1 MGWTISFESASR
13 RFSMSR
19 WAQLGALTPGGLE
32 IEVKNGNDPYAQLD
46 EVPMIRVTAEF
57 ADGGELPLEQ
67 VSTDQGGA
75 ERSPAL
81 SWEQVP
87 NAKSYMVTVYDPDA
101 PTMSGFW
108 HWVVT
113 DIPASV
119 LDLAAGEVP
128 EGATPRR
135 NEAGGTDFIGAAPPA
150 GHGPHRYF
158 VTVQALDVAELDL
171 PEDLTPARVHFMAR
185 EHVIARGHVHAVWAH
200 PDQRA

>member
-1 MGWTISFESASR
+1 MDGQFRISLATVPHATMGRARVSHAGRIGDS
-13 RFSMSR
+13 
-19 WAQLGALTPGGLE
+19 
-32 IEVKNGNDPYAQLD
+32 EVKNGNDPYAQLD

-57 ADGGELPLEQ
+57 LDGGELPLAQ
-67 VSTDQGGA
+67 VSKDQGGS
-75 ERSPAL
+75 ERSPKLA
-81 SWEQVP
+81 WEHVP

-119 LDLAAGEVP
+119 QELAEGELP
-128 EGATPRR
+128 DGATARL

-158 VTVQALDVAELDL
+158 VTVQALDVERLEVPA
-171 PEDLTPARVHFMAR
+171 DLTPARVHFMAR
-185 EHVIARGHVHAVWAH
+185 EHIIARGHVYATWAN